1 MEGGGKGRKGERER
15 RVYVGRSSD
24 RRIAAA
30 EEEGD
35 EGEWTRLGGRKARR
49 RGTGELCLSCWDP
62 GLAAPGRCGLALPP
76 LCCA

>member
-49 RGTGELCLSCWDP
+49 RGTGDYV
-62 GLAAPGRCGLALPP
+62 
-76 LCCA
+76 